1 MVNRVHALKV
11 IQRISETAL
20 MSSDNQ
26 RESIHFVTGKLAEQA
41 LREIVAS
48 IASKI
53 GFEYTIEV
61 LPITVAALMTPRW
74 LLKHMRSP
82 EPSTHVIL
90 PGYLQTGID
99 EIRSAVI
106 KPIECGP
113 KDVRDLPIMFGR
125 KRFKGD
131 DYGQFSIEIIAE
143 INYASR
149 LSIES
154 LVKQARLL
162 AADGA
167 DRIDLGCEPGIPWT
181 NVADS
186 VKALRDHGFTLSID
200 TFDPLEAAAAI
211 AEGATLM
218 LSVNKTN
225 RHAAIDW
232 GCEVVVVPDQTED
245 FEPSMHET
253 IEFLD
258 KHGVPFRLDPI
269 LEPIGCGF
277 SASLGRY
284 LTTRAMFPE
293 VPILM
298 GIGNLTELTDC
309 DSAGLNIMLLGFC
322 EEQQIGSV
330 LTTQVIPWAQSSVK
344 ECDLARR
351 LVNYAVRHKVPP
363 KHLEERLVMLRDPSP
378 AGYSSETIENVA
390 SNIKDNNYRIMI
402 DNSQIHLISA
412 GIHLRGTD
420 PFAMLEELMQMPESR
435 NVDESHAFYL
445 GFELAKALTA
455 LTLGKRY
462 EQDESLRWGMH
473 TRSEKHHRLTRK
485 PKAKVERRSPP

>member
-1 MVNRVHALKV
+1 MN
-11 IQRISETAL
+11 SG
-20 MSSDNQ
+20 NQ
-26 RESIHFVTGKLAEQA
+26 RESIHFVTGKLAEHA

-48 IASKI
+48 IASQQ
-53 GFEYTIEV
+53 GFEYSIEV

-74 LLKHMRSP
+74 LLKHMRVP
-82 EPSTHVIL
+82 EPATRVIL
-90 PGYLQTGID
+90 PGYLQSGID
-99 EIRSAVI
+99 EIRSSVA

-113 KDVRDLPIMFGR
+113 KDVRDLPVMFGR
-125 KRFKGD
+125 IRFKGD

-149 LSIES
+149 LSINA
-154 LVKQARLL
+154 LVEQARQLV
-162 AADGA
+162 ADGA
-167 DRIDLGCEPGIPWT
+167 DRIDLGCEPGIRWSEI
-181 NVADS
+181 ADS
-186 VKALRDHGFTLSID
+186 VKALRDQGIALSID
-200 TFDPLEAAAAI
+200 TFDLFEASAAI
-211 AEGATLM
+211 AAGATLV

-225 RHAAIDW
+225 RHAALDW
-232 GCEVVVVPDQTED
+232 GCEVVVVPDETVD
-245 FEPSMHET
+245 FESSMFET
-253 IEFLD
+253 VEFLD
-258 KHGVPFRLDPI
+258 KHRIPFRLDPI

-277 SASLGRY
+277 AVSLGRY

-293 VPILM
+293 VPMLM

-309 DSAGLNIMLLGFC
+309 DSAGLNTMLLGFC

-330 LTTQVIPWAQSSVK
+330 LTTQVIPWARSSVK

-363 KHLEERLVMLRDPSP
+363 KHLEERLVMLRDPS
-378 AGYSSETIENVA
+378 AAVYSSETINNVA
-390 SNIKDNNYRIMI
+390 SNIKDNNYRILI
-402 DNSQIHLISA
+402 DDSQIHLISA
-412 GIHLRGTD
+412 GVHLRGTD
-420 PFAMLEELMQMPESR
+420 PFAMMEELMRMPESR

-473 TRSEKHHRLTRK
+473 TRPERHHRLTRK
-485 PKAKVERRSPP
+485 PQANN